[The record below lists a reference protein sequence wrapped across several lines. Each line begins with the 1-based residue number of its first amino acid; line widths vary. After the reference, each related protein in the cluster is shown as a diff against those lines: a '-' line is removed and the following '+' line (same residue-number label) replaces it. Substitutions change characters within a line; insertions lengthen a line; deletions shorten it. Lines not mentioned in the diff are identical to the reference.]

1 MVAGSSRRSSRHVMQ
16 LHRPGLFPAFFP
28 PHKPQRSHQSSSHLP
43 SLSFKDGP
51 ICGRARIAPGRERHG
66 DVLCTAT
73 FFPHILWM
81 HGHTSAPAIETM
93 NYPCWLQSFRLKH
106 DNSSSGIN
114 ASRAPCSHATAWIPW
129 GFMSI
134 FDNFILEG
142 KKFVY
147 VLSHLQGNLNLISM
161 LHI

>member
-1 MVAGSSRRSSRHVMQ
+1 MQ

-28 PHKPQRSHQSSSHLP
+28 LHKPQRLHQSSSHLLT
-43 SLSFKDGP
+43 LSFKDGP
-51 ICGRARIAPGRERHG
+51 ICGRARIVPGRQRHG

-93 NYPCWLQSFRLKH
+93 NYPCWLQSFRLKR

-114 ASRAPCSHATAWIPW
+114 ASRDPCSHARSLDSLGLYVHIWQFHI
-129 GFMSI
+129 GRQ
-134 FDNFILEG
+134 
-142 KKFVY
+142 KKCVY

-161 LHI
+161 LHV